1 MCAERVAR
9 IPSIIMM
16 FVILYFISAN
26 IVVAEALI
34 VFVAAMMTVW
44 ALFDFCPSIWLF
56 SKFLPKC
63 YCECDKK
70 DNSYE

>member
-26 IVVAEALI
+26 VLVAEALL
-34 VFVAAMMTVW
+34 VFVAVMMTIW
-44 ALFDFCPSIWLF
+44 ALFDFCPSIWMLR
-56 SKFLPKC
+56 KFLPRC
-63 YCECDKK
+63 YCECEEKET
-70 DNSYE
+70 YE